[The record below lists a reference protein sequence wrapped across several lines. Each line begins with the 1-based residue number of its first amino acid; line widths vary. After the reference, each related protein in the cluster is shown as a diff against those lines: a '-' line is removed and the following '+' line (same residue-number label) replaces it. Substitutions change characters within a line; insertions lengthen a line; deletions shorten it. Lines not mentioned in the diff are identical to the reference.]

1 MSHLFLAARPEEIL
15 AQGQAKAAPGQPR
28 LTRRPPAATGKDLFY
43 MSQDASPS
51 QPHVVVLGGGPCG
64 LYAAR
69 VLSRAGV
76 AVTLL
81 EKGALPGGLA
91 TSHLRGENWYDMGC
105 HMLHEF
111 DKEIYEDIME
121 LMGDESIPVALN
133 AKIRWAGSFYRYPLQ
148 FQDMIKGIP
157 LPILV
162 FYTLGLFT
170 AQFRKSVAP
179 WVPKNAEE
187 ALIQLYGT
195 PLYKFFFKDFT
206 HRYWGIHPRE
216 LSATFIT
223 TKMPR
228 LSAVD
233 VLKKAMGKLGV
244 KEDKGVKAVDSA
256 LHEETLHYSRTG
268 AEAMPRALAKSIE
281 AAGGRVILGAEVSR
295 LEIQDDRV
303 TKVHYVKDG
312 QEIAIDCTE
321 CISTIPLPWLAQKAN
336 PAPPTAVVEASK
348 KLRFKPIA
356 IYGLLVKKEKCID
369 ALYIYYRDRT
379 FHRVG
384 EPKNAGLVVK
394 PEGHTTLIVETTCE
408 IGDPKWVGSDAAKEQ
423 IYKDLELE
431 GICKKSDVVE
441 SHLMQ
446 SETGYPVFALGF
458 EPYLEEVMNWVKS
471 IKNLQSNGRQ
481 GGFKY
486 PNMHS
491 AMRMGWT
498 CAQVAMK
505 RLGLME

>member
-1 MSHLFLAARPEEIL
+1 MSSE
-15 AQGQAKAAPGQPR
+15 
-28 LTRRPPAATGKDLFY
+28 Y
-43 MSQDASPS
+43 SQK
-51 QPHVVVLGGGPCG
+51 HVAILGGGPCG

-76 AVTLL
+76 PVTLI
-81 EKGALPGGLA
+81 EKGSRPGGLA
-91 TSHLRGENWYDMGC
+91 TSHKRGENWYDLGC

-111 DKEIYEDIME
+111 DKEVYEDIME
-121 LMGDESIPVALN
+121 LMGDESIPVELD

-157 LPILV
+157 FFTLV
-162 FYTLGLFT
+162 YYTLGLFA
-170 AQFRKSVAP
+170 AQIRQSLVP

-187 ALIQLYGT
+187 ALIQLYGG

-233 VLKKAMGKLGV
+233 VIKKAMGKVGI
-244 KEDKGVKAVDSA
+244 KDKGLKAVDSA

-268 AEAMPRALAKSIE
+268 AEAMPRALAKAIE
-281 AAGGRVILGAEVSR
+281 ENGGKVIVDADVSR
-295 LEIQDDRV
+295 VSIKDGKV
-303 TKVHYVKDG
+303 ASVHYLKDG
-312 QEIAIDCTE
+312 QEHEVACDD
-321 CISTIPLPWLAQKAN
+321 CISTIPLPWLVQKAD
-336 PAPPTAVVEASK
+336 PAPPACVVEASRE
-348 KLRFKPIA
+348 LRFKPIA

-369 ALYIYYRDRT
+369 ALYIYYRDRM

-384 EPKNAGLVVK
+384 EPKNAGLIVK
-394 PEGHTTLIVETTCE
+394 PDGHSVLIVETTCE
-408 IGDPKWVGSDAAKEQ
+408 IGDEKWQGTEEAKRRIFE
-423 IYKDLELE
+423 DLELE
-431 GICKKSDVVE
+431 NICKKEDIVE
-441 SHLMQ
+441 VNLLHG
-446 SETGYPVFALGF
+446 ETGYPVFALGF
-458 EPYLEEVMNWVKS
+458 EPHLEKIMSWVRS
-471 IKNLQSNGRQ
+471 LPNLQTTGRQ

-491 AMRMGWT
+491 AMRMGAT
-498 CAQVAMK
+498 AAQTILK
-505 RLGLME
+505 QWQSK